1 MFFFLVQA
9 NLQELNIYF
18 CASQALVLVLVPL
31 MFHTGTYLIYQNF
44 MTEYY
49 SET

>member
-18 CASQALVLVLVPL
+18 CASQALVLVPL
-31 MFHTGTYLIYQNF
+31 RFHTGTYLIYQNF